1 MLRKGE
7 KTRGRIVDRA
17 LRLAGRDGLEGLTIG
32 SLATA
37 LGLSKSGLFAHFGS
51 KDGLQLEVLRAARE
65 RFLEV
70 VVQPALEAPRGTPRL
85 RAFFEHWLEWI
96 DDPEMPGGCI
106 FLASAIELDDR
117 PGLQRDFLVQTQ
129 KDWFGTLAKAVR
141 LSVEE
146 KHFRNDVDG
155 DQVAFELYGIILAY
169 HFSRRLLRDRRARSR
184 AMDAYQRLIENAER

>member
-1 MLRKGE
+1 VLRKGE

-70 VVQPALEAPRGTPRL
+70 VVQPALKAPRGIPRL
-85 RAFFEHWLEWI
+85 RAFFEQWLEWI

-117 PGLQRDFLVQTQ
+117 PGPQRDFLVQTQ
-129 KDWFGTLAKAVR
+129 KDWFSTLAKAVR